1 MDFLTKIIV
10 IMVIAVVPTIELR
23 GAIPFGILGNGEF
36 CKFGHCFDAGDPI
49 NPLLVLLIAVSAN
62 IIIIPFLFKFLDWF
76 FHLIEKIRI
85 VEYYVEKT
93 HKKAHPYI
101 EKHGMLGLAI
111 FVAIP
116 LPGTGAYTGALA
128 AHILGMNN
136 HKAMLSVAAGVLAAG
151 VLVLLIAT
159 IFKETL
165 GFLVGL

>member
-1 MDFLTKIIV
+1 MDFLTKLIV
-10 IMVIAVVPTIELR
+10 IIIISVIPTIELR

-36 CKFGHCFDAGDPI
+36 CKFGHCIDAGDPI
-49 NPLLVLLIAVSAN
+49 NPLLVFVVAVSAN
-62 IIIIPFLFKFLDWF
+62 ILIIPILFKFLDWF
-76 FHLIEKIRI
+76 FHLIEKIKI

-93 HKKAHPYI
+93 HKKAHPYV

-136 HKAMLSVAAGVLAAG
+136 KKAMIAVAAGIFCAG
-151 VLVLLIAT
+151 IIVLLAAT
-159 IFKETL
+159 IFKETI
-165 GFLVGL
+165 GFLI